1 MTYTEH
7 PKCCMAH
14 HFQDKNSCTCRCH
27 YGLTHEEL
35 LKKILKTGV
44 LGKELGKN
52 EWIYNNKTNALCAVV
67 ELHKPDKEGLCAMNC
82 VEVDDDGY
90 AWTQVAY
97 PCPTIQAITKE
108 LQ

>member
-1 MTYTEH
+1 MTYIEH

-35 LKKILKTGV
+35 LNKITHHADQKT
-44 LGKELGKN
+44 LNSLR
-52 EWIYNNKTNALCAVV
+52 AVV